1 MHDVSPFHTS
11 NFMIFQVIRI
21 NLLHASRN
29 SNHPIN
35 MFYSN
40 GNDNLLRCKKNG
52 RHNNFRVCVY
62 RDKKITHIYNKHI
75 HLIVKYKKKVHDNV
89 NFDCLFV
96 IQKYGYFSS
105 NGKIQRKPFLIYT
118 VVEITQHLKT
128 VGNVLINST

>member
-1 MHDVSPFHTS
+1 MPLGIATIQLTCSIPMA
-11 NFMIFQVIRI
+11 MIIYYDARKMVGII
-21 NLLHASRN
+21 IL
-29 SNHPIN
+29 
-35 MFYSN
+35 
-40 GNDNLLRCKKNG
+40 GC
-52 RHNNFRVCVY
+52 VC

-75 HLIVKYKKKVHDNV
+75 HLIVKYQKRVHDNV